1 MTENAGGPGAPPGDP
16 ASLAGLLAELTA
28 REASHYDAHGQR
40 IAGLA
45 ERIST
50 VAGQAADI
58 TTVVAGHAAQ
68 MAGLEDIDERLAAL
82 AARLPE
88 TSPDSDDD
96 GGPGASGG
104 SKRSHRPRPSPPW
117 FHLGRDPDLARQVIA
132 LASRPPPA
140 HDGPAPAGDSQ
151 SLAERLA
158 ADLRA
163 LQEWVTVVLV
173 PGYGTLA
180 RFLEPCWR
188 QHPLCLYTLDWL
200 CELWHVLYLK
210 IPRSPGVL
218 NDQAEF
224 QIRLLPSAVDQVQ
237 AELRSC
243 RTNHGHLIPPR
254 ADRSA
259 Q

>member
-1 MTENAGGPGAPPGDP
+1 MTDGGGPGAPPGDP
-16 ASLAGLLAELTA
+16 AALVGLLADLSA
-28 REASHYDAHGQR
+28 LEAAHYEAHGQR
-40 IAGLA
+40 IADLA
-45 ERIST
+45 ERLST
-50 VAGQAADI
+50 VAGQAGDI

-68 MAGLEDIDERLAAL
+68 LVGLEDIDERLAAL
-82 AARLPE
+82 AAQLPE
-88 TSPDSDDD
+88 TPSDSDED
-96 GGPGASGG
+96 ASGG
-104 SKRSHRPRPSPPW
+104 RKRSHRPRPSPPW
-117 FHLGRDPDLARQVIA
+117 FHLGSDPDLARQVIA
-132 LASRPPPA
+132 LASRPAPA
-140 HDGPAPAGDSQ
+140 HDGPAPADDGQ

-163 LQEWVTVVLV
+163 LQEWVTGVLF

-210 IPRSPGVL
+210 YPRSPGVL

-224 QIRLLPSAVDQVQ
+224 QIRLLPGAVDQVQ

-243 RTNHGHLIPPR
+243 RSNQGHLIPR